1 MYGMGW
7 AVVCLRNFHVGVE
20 PRKFDETV
28 PLTRTNS
35 RVFWLGFIDYHFG
48 GGGRACICGAF
59 GGDKVVTQP
68 TKK

>member
-35 RVFWLGFIDYHFG
+35 RVFGLVSLIFTLAEGGELASVVHLGVI
-48 GGGRACICGAF
+48 
-59 GGDKVVTQP
+59 KL
-68 TKK
+68 

>member
-7 AVVCLRNFHVGVE
+7 AVICLRNFHVGVE

-35 RVFWLGFIDYHFG
+35 RVFGLVSLIFTLAEGGELAFVVHLGVI
-48 GGGRACICGAF
+48 
-59 GGDKVVTQP
+59 KL
-68 TKK
+68 

>member
-35 RVFWLGFIDYHFG
+35 RVFGLVSSIFTLG
-48 GGGRACICGAF
+48 GAEF
-59 GGDKVVTQP
+59 AFVVHLGVI
-68 TKK
+68 KL

>member
-7 AVVCLRNFHVGVE
+7 AVICLRNFHVGVE

-35 RVFWLGFIDYHFG
+35 RVFGLVSLIFTLAEG
-48 GGGRACICGAF
+48 GEFAF
-59 GGDKVVTQP
+59 VVHWGVI
-68 TKK
+68 KL